1 MACDRLSAEMATEE
15 GDDNAQVKEDHDVE
29 TDVVEGADSLLV
41 DEAGPCGS
49 NEAGMLLSILRD
61 MFEDKPSRKQTEKQ
75 RKTSRSRR
83 ERRQKPLLEK
93 KTAEEKRRN
102 WLKEPSTKENWTRQW
117 ITWLTLL

>member
-15 GDDNAQVKEDHDVE
+15 GDDNAEVKEDHDVE
-29 TDVVEGADSLLV
+29 TDVVEGANSLLV
-41 DEAGPCGS
+41 DDAGPCGS

-61 MFEDKPSRKQTEKQ
+61 MFEDKPLRKQTEKQ

-93 KTAEEKRRN
+93 KTAEEKRRK

>member
-1 MACDRLSAEMATEE
+1 MATEE
-15 GDDNAQVKEDHDVE
+15 GDEDHDVE

-93 KTAEEKRRN
+93 KTAEEKRRK
-102 WLKEPSTKENWTRQW
+102 WLKEPSTKENWTLQW